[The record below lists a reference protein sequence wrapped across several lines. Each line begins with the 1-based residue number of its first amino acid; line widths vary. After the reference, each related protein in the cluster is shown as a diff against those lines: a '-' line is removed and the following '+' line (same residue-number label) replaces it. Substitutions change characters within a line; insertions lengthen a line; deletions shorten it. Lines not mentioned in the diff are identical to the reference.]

1 LSPEPSRAPT
11 VRHMGRAVR
20 HNWGMTTRACVW
32 CGRKFEAPDGPGRPR
47 LYCRQSC
54 RQRDY
59 EARRRTAELGLG
71 EHELV
76 ITREELESTRDRLYV
91 LACVVNDVERDL
103 AGGDVDMN
111 GALKLVLDAARE
123 CIVAE

>member
-1 LSPEPSRAPT
+1 MAGEM
-11 VRHMGRAVR
+11 RHHRDVA
-20 HNWGMTTRACVW
+20 NRACLW
-32 CGRKFEAPDGPGRPR
+32 CGRKFVAPEGPGRPR
-47 LYCRQSC
+47 VYCRQSC

-76 ITREELESTRDRLYV
+76 VTREELEVARDRLYV
-91 LACVVNDVERDL
+91 LTCVVDDVERDI
-103 AGGDVDMN
+103 AAGDVDAS

-123 CIVAE
+123 CVTTE